1 MAAMAK
7 LAAVGVTAVVL
18 SAVLRKNTPELAL
31 LLALA
36 AGLWM
41 LAMAA
46 EGMGAAVALME
57 ELAEQAGLSE
67 VLLEP
72 VVKTVA
78 LSILTR
84 LTAEICRSAGEGGVA
99 AFVETAG
106 AVLALLAALPLI
118 RAVAQMMGELLAE
131 IDVGRRLVQRLVG
144 QFVALALAFA
154 RDVAVPRLAAEAEEV
169 DARREAVAAEE
180 LHALVCRDAR
190 HAVARAEA
198 VVEGRLV
205 GGVSVVDAVAAPVAE
220 EAHRT
225 RGLLVAV
232 LHGHR
237 GRAARDALVVVED
250 RRGHRSGIRGVEMRD
265 VGVGRDVPRVGDAV
279 AQAEVAAVLLESHA
293 CAVSVGAGVGG
304 ACGAGEASRPHA
316 VRDLGLQRVPRA
328 VAQVGVGV
336 HAVALCTA
344 RDDVDYAAHGV

>member
-1 MAAMAK
+1 MGAMAK

-84 LTAEICRSAGEGGVA
+84 LTVEICRSAGEGGVA

-118 RAVAQMMGELLAE
+118 RAVAQMMGELL
-131 IDVGRRLVQRLVG
+131 
-144 QFVALALAFA
+144 
-154 RDVAVPRLAAEAEEV
+154 
-169 DARREAVAAEE
+169 
-180 LHALVCRDAR
+180 
-190 HAVARAEA
+190 
-198 VVEGRLV
+198 
-205 GGVSVVDAVAAPVAE
+205 
-220 EAHRT
+220 T
-225 RGLLVAV
+225 
-232 LHGHR
+232 
-237 GRAARDALVVVED
+237 
-250 RRGHRSGIRGVEMRD
+250 
-265 VGVGRDVPRVGDAV
+265 
-279 AQAEVAAVLLESHA
+279 
-293 CAVSVGAGVGG
+293 
-304 ACGAGEASRPHA
+304 
-316 VRDLGLQRVPRA
+316 
-328 VAQVGVGV
+328 
-336 HAVALCTA
+336 
-344 RDDVDYAAHGV
+344 